1 MKKQEQFSNQEI
13 QTEEEIKKVMRREF
27 PLPEG
32 VELAKQNAFV
42 KIRSGQVTQEAG
54 ADQTKTQQGIRV
66 VDFEERAKRDE
77 RKSEKAAEGKSWKKG
92 IRSRNYF
99 REFAGAAAAV
109 MVVSTVCITN
119 PALAE
124 KIPLVGHVFEA
135 LGESLGFSGDFEKYA
150 EPLTE
155 AVKSVDGE
163 EKAEELTGQEALA
176 ENTDEGETSEANAEV
191 QEISAAAQTSPYSMT
206 QNGMTVTLSEVYCN
220 DMALYIS
227 MVIETEEEFPETV
240 TRDNSDVMLLSIINS
255 TLKFDYNE
263 EEKIVFTELDGRQ
276 VDEHTYAGVLRYDMQ
291 ESADTTDYEEYY
303 EAKKEFFLQ
312 QGITEEE
319 YENDHWAAVEK
330 LCEKLGIPREKFS
343 DQAFEEAGG
352 PKFRD
357 YQKIM
362 EIPEKFTVKMTI
374 PQISGTK
381 VDGQSPEMPEDI
393 RAEYEAAM
401 AENGLGLT
409 DEDYAGFTEEQKEI
423 ERQLFNKMWNEYAE
437 RYPETQEFI
446 NPYQDWCVEGPW
458 TFTLDVKKDDSQTI
472 VKEIYDVDE
481 NNIGLETVT
490 KTPFEI
496 VVDDSGYVDGFTV
509 VLDADGNPLNVG
521 NTGGSTNILAIKGR
535 DVSKIDVFICDY
547 TEYMDE
553 IKGYP
558 LGDDYEER
566 KRTKTYKQ
574 LLEERAL
581 YHREIVF

>member
-1 MKKQEQFSNQEI
+1 MKKEDLFSNSEI
-13 QTEEEIKKVMRREF
+13 LEEEEIKKRSRREF
-27 PLPEG
+27 PLPEN
-32 VELAKQNAFV
+32 VEMAKQNAFA
-42 KIRSGQVTQEAG
+42 KIRSGQMTQEVNGKLSENQRQMQEVNEKLAKSQRQSQVAYFETRSG
-54 ADQTKTQQGIRV
+54 KKTEKKSQKRSSRARV
-66 VDFEERAKRDE
+66 
-77 RKSEKAAEGKSWKKG
+77 
-92 IRSRNYF
+92 YF
-99 REFAGAAAAV
+99 RGLIGAAAGVAV
-109 MVVSTVCITN
+109 FSTVCITN

-124 KIPLVGHVFEA
+124 KIPLVGHVFEE
-135 LGESLGFSGDFEKYA
+135 LGESLGFSGDFEEYA

-155 AVKSVDGE
+155 KEMDGSSENRKDAETDAQEVTGESE
-163 EKAEELTGQEALA
+163 EVTR
-176 ENTDEGETSEANAEV
+176 TSA
-191 QEISAAAQTSPYSMT
+191 YSMT

-240 TRDNSDVMLLSIINS
+240 TMYNSDVMLLSIINS
-255 TLKFDYNE
+255 TLKFDYNDH
-263 EEKIVFTELDGRQ
+263 EKIGPIYLDGKQ

-291 ESADTTDYEEYY
+291 ESADATDYED
-303 EAKKEFFLQ
+303 KKEF
-312 QGITEEE
+312 T
-319 YENDHWAAVEK
+319 VE
-330 LCEKLGIPREKFS
+330 L
-343 DQAFEEAGG
+343 
-352 PKFRD
+352 
-357 YQKIM
+357 
-362 EIPEKFTVKMTI
+362 TI

-381 VDGQSPEMPEDI
+381 VDGQEPEMPEDI

-409 DEDYAGFTEEQKEI
+409 DEDYANFTEEQKDI
-423 ERQLFNKMWNEYAE
+423 ECRLFNEMWNAYAE
-437 RYPETQEFI
+437 RYPETRELI
-446 NPYQDWCVEGPW
+446 NPYLEWCVEGPW

-509 VLDADGNPLNVG
+509 VLDADGNPLDGG
-521 NTGGSTNILAIKGR
+521 NTGGSTNILAINGR
-535 DVSKIDVFICDY
+535 DVSKIDVFICDW

-566 KRTKTYKQ
+566 KKTKTYKQ

-581 YHREIVF
+581 YHKEIVF